1 MDTRVPISWAVQT
14 AAALLFLAGG
24 DGAAADEPLRCRG
37 SFVDVGMVAAQV
49 VAKCGEPQS
58 KETEEVPIRVRS
70 QSGAV
75 NTIGVTRIERWT
87 YDRGPGQFPALLT
100 FEEGKLKSLK
110 LLTDRPR

>member
-14 AAALLFLAGG
+14 AAALLFLAGN
-24 DGAAADEPLRCRG
+24 GAAADEPLRCGG

-49 VAKCGEPQS
+49 VAKCGEPQR
-58 KETEEVPIRVRS
+58 KEIEDAPVRVRT